1 MSGRRAES
9 KRHNTEALL
18 AAARRLFL
26 AEGYQAVGIQA
37 IATEAGL
44 TIGAIYSLFGSKQ
57 ALLHAVLAD
66 LSDQVESEIRVLA
79 AEPEVDA
86 REVVRRYVRA
96 YHQVVSTVDGW
107 RTLRLEVEALSLVL
121 GSAEPERALG
131 EFGAGSRRALTALL
145 TGRVLDGRRLGEA
158 RAQRAAV
165 AVSAVVRGLAVQCA
179 VEPGVASGERWGEL
193 ALAVLAAS

>member
-9 KRHNTEALL
+9 KRRNTDALL

-26 AEGYQAVGIQA
+26 ADGYQAVGIQA
-37 IATEAGL
+37 IATEADL

-57 ALLHAVLAD
+57 ALLHAVLAN
-66 LSDQVESEIRVLA
+66 LADQVESEVRVLA

-86 REVVRRYVRA
+86 REAVTRYVRA
-96 YHQVVSTVDGW
+96 YHRLVSTVDGW
-107 RTLRLEVEALSLVL
+107 RALRLEVEALSLVL

-131 EFGAGSRRALTALL
+131 EFGAGSRRALAGLL
-145 TGRVLDGRRLGEA
+145 TGRVLDGRRLGEP
-158 RAQRAAV
+158 RAERAAV

-179 VEPGVASGERWGEL
+179 VEPGVASGQRWVEL